1 MLSRKTIK
9 SIIPKPLINS
19 NLIPKEFKTIMNE
32 ERKYRELKESIRMK
46 KSQRSEKLIKNKN

>member
-1 MLSRKTIK
+1 MLSRKIIK
-9 SIIPKPLINS
+9 SIISKALINS